1 MGAKTVPKIHATKSL
16 TSLFQIYQNESCQ
29 QIVYLEDFLSLLF
42 YSLITW
48 NVCLNTVLSYQWVD
62 SLQYASSFQR
72 KNRTCES
79 CLILP
84 WYNLLPESSL
94 TGPCT
99 NIISTYDLND
109 GYYNRVKF
117 KWDWVKFNSATRTIL
132 TVQANFE
139 SVQLDSNPTRLH
151 SVFYSGNQNF
161 LSFIKLK
168 RSKKMSAVVIVW
180 LSYKTVTSV
189 AKCPWN
195 YLFRILYPYLCF
207 CQQFT
212 EWAWL

>member
-1 MGAKTVPKIHATKSL
+1 MYVVIKGLCFLNWDQTALLLRGSKNCTKIHATKSL

-48 NVCLNTVLSYQWVD
+48 NFCLNTVLSYQWVN

-109 GYYNRVKF
+109 GYYNQVKF

-161 LSFIKLK
+161 
-168 RSKKMSAVVIVW
+168 
-180 LSYKTVTSV
+180 
-189 AKCPWN
+189 
-195 YLFRILYPYLCF
+195 
-207 CQQFT
+207 
-212 EWAWL
+212 